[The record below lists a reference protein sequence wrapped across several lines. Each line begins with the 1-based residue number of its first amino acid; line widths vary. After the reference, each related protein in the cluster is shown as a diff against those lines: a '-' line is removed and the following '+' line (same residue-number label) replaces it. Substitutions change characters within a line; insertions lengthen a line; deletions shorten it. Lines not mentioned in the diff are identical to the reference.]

1 MFSTTTSLL
10 DEAIELF
17 DKVDSL
23 LEGSS
28 ADHEIAF
35 GLLAGYESEV
45 VIFAWLIAK
54 FLQIINCFFLFF
66 SFSMQFKHN
75 VEFLWRITKSCRMAA
90 QASCDSNRQ
99 KELSYK
105 GGKFW
110 FCFFVAF

>member
-54 FLQIINCFFLFF
+54 FLQIINCFFFVFF
-66 SFSMQFKHN
+66 HFQCSLSTMLNSCGALPSLVEWQLKHH
-75 VEFLWRITKSCRMAA
+75 VI
-90 QASCDSNRQ
+90 QI
-99 KELSYK
+99 
-105 GGKFW
+105 GKRS
-110 FCFFVAF
+110 